1 MKKLLISVV
10 LVAAMLCSFG
20 GLVYADDVKDLP
32 EQQPAQAVAVI
43 DGAVPAAE
51 PAGMAGEEFVPG
63 SVPAESAPM
72 EGMIPPINALVLS
85 MLEQDLVYD
94 ENSDVFLWN
103 SVYYMISL
111 YGQMDSRAELT
122 DDALILPT
130 EVLEDYA
137 AALFTNYCGLPQLP
151 EQLKDRVS
159 YDPQSDTYRLARGD
173 AGLSE
178 TRLSQAQHLPEEG
191 IQVSGALVG
200 LADESELCSF
210 TAVLHANNSMFGYS
224 ISGLNIMY

>member
-1 MKKLLISVV
+1 MKKTLISLV
-10 LVAAMLCSFG
+10 LIAAMLCSFG

-32 EQQPAQAVAVI
+32 EQQPEAAAAVTAVSVQAVA
-43 DGAVPAAE
+43 P
-51 PAGMAGEEFVPG
+51 GMEFIPG

-94 ENSDVFLWN
+94 EDSDVFLWN

-122 DDALILPT
+122 DDTLILPT
-130 EVLEDYA
+130 ETLEDYA
-137 AALFTNYCGLPQLP
+137 AALFTNYHGLPQLP

-159 YDPQSDTYRLARGD
+159 YDSQNDTYRLARGD

-178 TRLSQAQHLPEEG
+178 TRLSAARQMPDG
-191 IQVSGALVG
+191 TIQVNGTLVAL
-200 LADESELCSF
+200 ENENPLCSF
-210 TAVLHANNSMFGYS
+210 TAVLTANNSMFGYS
-224 ISGLNIMY
+224 ISGLNIME